1 MHRRCWGG
9 KGRDGDDVDK
19 ILMYEILKKSFN
31 DINQKN
37 RFSISMLQRE
47 LKTVDLNRIKIR
59 VQIDCK
65 YFPINILVTAPTS
78 A

>member
-1 MHRRCWGG
+1 MKYSC
-9 KGRDGDDVDK
+9 
-19 ILMYEILKKSFN
+19 MKKSFN
-31 DINQKN
+31 DISQKN

-47 LKTVDLNRIKIR
+47 LKTVDLNRMKIR
-59 VQIDCK
+59 VQLDCK